1 MPRSAVRPAKLPP
14 AATRPKVAVRHGRLV
29 RLVSPSQPAP
39 SAAPVDADTQPDA
52 PLAFRTRAAIILF
65 VSCLFLPSVFFLGPI
80 VLSPALLFL
89 TLGFLPL
96 LGIWASGRAGGRL
109 ATDMLVLACAAW
121 AFVTRFVLLPFSE
134 AVEPAGI
141 VLLQTAGAFLAGR
154 VLVRNAVAT
163 RLVFGTAIVGVILMM
178 PFLIIESVTGA
189 KPLLNAAALLGHTL
203 LPTNMDPR
211 WGFGRSQGVFEH
223 PILLGMF
230 VATLISPAILM
241 FRKAPGHPVRAV
253 AGPIVILSAMT
264 SLSTGALLSMNIQ
277 FGLMLWNAAL
287 RKVRQRWT
295 VLICLVVFLYV
306 TADLLSDRTPFHLFV
321 DYATFSAQSS
331 YNRILIWQYGSA
343 AVMDAPLLG
352 HGTDDW
358 ERPAFMHA
366 SMDNFWLVIAYRYG
380 LPAFLL
386 LAGAFLLTIWRIAR
400 RSAGS
405 VQEQNMRLAVNFSLI
420 AIMIAAVSVHLW
432 NNSYIWLMFM
442 LGAVTW
448 MTRASNEAA
457 PTAVAAE
464 EGHGP
469 IAEGRQARL
478 RRLGF

>member
-1 MPRSAVRPAKLPP
+1 MARPAVHPARPLPP
-14 AATRPKVAVRHGRLV
+14 ALRPKVAVRHGRLV
-29 RLVSPSQPAP
+29 RLAISPSLALATAPAITPAP
-39 SAAPVDADTQPDA
+39 PAAQ
-52 PLAFRTRAAIILF
+52 LAFRTRAAIVIF
-65 VSCLFLPSVFFLGPI
+65 VASLFLPSVFFLGPI

-89 TLGFLPL
+89 TIGFLPFL
-96 LGIWASGRAGGRL
+96 ALWSSGRAGGHL
-109 ATDMLVLACAAW
+109 ATDVLVLACAAW
-121 AFVTRFVLLPFSE
+121 AFATRFVLLPIGE

-141 VLLQTAGAFLAGR
+141 ALLQTAGAFLTGR
-154 VLVRNAVAT
+154 LLVRNAVAT
-163 RLVFGTAIVGVILMM
+163 RLVFGTAITGVALMM
-178 PFLIIESVTGA
+178 PFLLIESITGA
-189 KPLLNAAALLGHTL
+189 KPLLNAAAMLGNTL
-203 LPTNMDPR
+203 VPTNMDPR

-241 FRKAPGHPVRAV
+241 FRKVPGRPALAL

-277 FGLMLWNAAL
+277 FGLMLWNAVL
-287 RKVRQRWT
+287 RTVRQRWT
-295 VLICLVVFLYV
+295 ILIGLVVALYV
-306 TADLLSDRTPFHLFV
+306 TADLLSNRTPFHLFV

-380 LPAFLL
+380 LPGFLL
-386 LAGAFLLTIWRIAR
+386 LAGAFVLTVWRIAH
-400 RSAGS
+400 RSRGDVA
-405 VQEQNMRLAVNFSLI
+405 ERNMRLATIFSLV

-442 LGAVTW
+442 LGAATW
-448 MTRASNEAA
+448 MTRADGEPAQDIGKVDSDNG
-457 PTAVAAE
+457 AVTE
-464 EGHGP
+464 SRHT
-469 IAEGRQARL
+469 RL